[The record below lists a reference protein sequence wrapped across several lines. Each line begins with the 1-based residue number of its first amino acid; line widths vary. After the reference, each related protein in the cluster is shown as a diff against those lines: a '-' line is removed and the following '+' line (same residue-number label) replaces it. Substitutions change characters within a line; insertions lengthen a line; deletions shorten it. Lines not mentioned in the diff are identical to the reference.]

1 MTLTMTYELRV
12 GPQMS
17 DTILQV
23 WVAIERVSKN
33 LVKIDLGQYQGRT
46 RVDPRVGS
54 GQNICNTLCEFC
66 SFMVFLIEIVKKK
79 CYSLH

>member
-54 GQNICNTLCEFC
+54 DQNICNTLCEFC